1 MAIELTKDYFNTSD
15 GNAMSVDDRIKNAF
29 AVDGKVKYNG
39 KTYGS
44 EMELRNFLIEEG
56 VIDND
61 STTTDVIK
69 QAVSKLL
76 GLFLAIGLTT
86 FLFACNGN
94 SQSTRSVESTEN
106 VPTEYCEELVKLAK
120 DGNTKAMYNLGVCY
134 AKGEGVSHSY
144 NEAAEWF
151 QKAANNGL
159 ADAQFDLGIFY
170 AKGYGV
176 SQSYTEAIKWYRKAA
191 EQGHV
196 EAQYSLGN
204 YYLPLSD
211 EIGID
216 NNPTEAIK
224 WYRKAA
230 EQNYAPAQYSM
241 AAIYREGLGVS
252 PNIQKAIEWYEKAAG
267 NGYQPALYDMAIA
280 YYYGEGVPQDVNK
293 AIKILY
299 QLSQDGYE
307 SATNALKKIGL

>member
-39 KTYGS
+39 ETYGS

-120 DGNTKAMYNLGVCY
+120 DGNA
-134 AKGEGVSHSY
+134 
-144 NEAAEWF
+144 
-151 QKAANNGL
+151 
-159 ADAQFDLGIFY
+159 
-170 AKGYGV
+170 
-176 SQSYTEAIKWYRKAA
+176 
-191 EQGHV
+191 
-196 EAQYSLGN
+196 EAQYNLAKS
-204 YYLPLSD
+204 
-211 EIGID
+211 
-216 NNPTEAIK
+216 
-224 WYRKAA
+224 
-230 EQNYAPAQYSM
+230 YAV
-241 AAIYREGLGVS
+241 GLGVKQNS
-252 PNIQKAIEWYEKAAG
+252 KESHKWLLKAAMLI
-267 NGYQPALYDMAIA
+267 P
-280 YYYGEGVPQDVNK
+280 
-293 AIKILY
+293 
-299 QLSQDGYE
+299 
-307 SATNALKKIGL
+307 KKPLVGF